1 MRDQSL
7 SQIRAQGHFPHPKI
21 ALLTPKPQDLGQAE
35 VVVIQSLRLHIEH
48 PQRATIRIRMGIH
61 KGKIIDQ
68 LQDEAYHKRL
78 FPSPL

>member
-1 MRDQSL
+1 MRDQCL
-7 SQIRAQGHFPHPKI
+7 GQIRAQGQSPHLKI

-35 VVVIQSLRLHIEH
+35 VVVIQSLRLHTEH
-48 PQRATIRIRMGIH
+48 PQRATIRIH